1 MSDSNDLAEKIDDAA
16 DPALARS
23 QAEAARSQ
31 LTGTLVE
38 IQARLKPNALARE
51 AMGELKGTAQKLALS
66 GAQGL
71 KRHPLAVTGGVAAL
85 GLFLA
90 RGPLLR
96 LFNAYRDET
105 PPPSKSLKPKRAS
118 ARRKGPST

>member
-1 MSDSNDLAEKIDDAA
+1 MSDSESLPKEVDEVA

-31 LTGTLVE
+31 LAGTLVE
-38 IQARLKPNALARE
+38 IQARLKPKALARE
-51 AMGELKGTAQKLALS
+51 AMGELKGTAQSLARS
-66 GAQGL
+66 GAAGV

-85 GLFLA
+85 GLLLA

-96 LFNAYRDET
+96 LFNHYRDET
-105 PPPSKSLKPKRAS
+105 PPPSESLKPKRAS
-118 ARRKGPST
+118 ARRKGPNR